1 MTEGRGLSASQGGF
15 VRRKR
20 GDGRAACSRGCSE
33 PADGECLLK
42 SAREGGGGK
51 GCCAARIQ
59 GTKSTEGFCLS
70 HLLAFTGPG
79 ELCKGLRWKHSSLD
93 GF

>member
-1 MTEGRGLSASQGGF
+1 MTEGRGLSTSQGGF

-42 SAREGGGGK
+42 SAREGGGGVRDAVPH
-51 GCCAARIQ
+51 GFRAQ
-59 GTKSTEGFCLS
+59 NPHEGF
-70 HLLAFTGPG
+70 A
-79 ELCKGLRWKHSSLD
+79 
-93 GF
+93 